1 MHILHKNSYYH
12 VMANTQLHYISDA
25 DVIDS
30 GKIQILVFKTDT
42 PTVGIVQLPR

>member
-12 VMANTQLHYISDA
+12 VMANTQLNYLSDA

-30 GKIQILVFKTDT
+30 GKIQILVSKTDT
-42 PTVGIVQLPR
+42 FTVGIL